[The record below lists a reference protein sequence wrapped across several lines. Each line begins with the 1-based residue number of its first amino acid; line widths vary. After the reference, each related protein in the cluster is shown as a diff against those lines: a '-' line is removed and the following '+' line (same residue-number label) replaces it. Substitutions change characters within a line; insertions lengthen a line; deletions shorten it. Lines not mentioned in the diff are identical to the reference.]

1 MNTKENL
8 PRRLHKSNT
17 QYMVTLS
24 LLIALT
30 VVLQFVGAMLPPIG
44 PTSLSFV
51 LIPILIGGLV
61 LGVKAGG
68 VLGLAF
74 GVVTVIRGLA
84 GLDVLTTHLM
94 FYGDKASN
102 MVLTIL
108 VCIVKAVAAGV
119 IPPLVHRVLH
129 RTLPRGSVWVSSVL
143 APTVNTGLFMIGMV
157 FLLDPLTA
165 LVGDAVYFLF
175 FTILLCNFLPE
186 LVINL
191 IAAPA
196 IYRVTHTIVGQKRR

>member
-1 MNTKENL
+1 MDAKDKV

-68 VLGLAF
+68 ILGLAF

-102 MVLTIL
+102 MLLTIL
-108 VCIVKAVAAGV
+108 VCIVKSVAAGV
-119 IPPLVHRVLH
+119 IPPLAHRILYHVI
-129 RTLPRGSVWVSSVL
+129 PRGSVWVSSAL
-143 APTVNTGLFMIGMV
+143 APIVNTGLFMIGML
-157 FLLDPLTA
+157 FLLEPLTA

-175 FTILLCNFLPE
+175 FTILLFNFLPE

-196 IYRVTHTIVGQKRR
+196 IYRVARTVVNQRRR